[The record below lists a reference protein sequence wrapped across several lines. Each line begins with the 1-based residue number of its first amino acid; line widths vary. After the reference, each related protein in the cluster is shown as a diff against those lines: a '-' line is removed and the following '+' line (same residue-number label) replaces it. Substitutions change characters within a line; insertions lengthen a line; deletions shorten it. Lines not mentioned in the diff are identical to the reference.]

1 MERYQV
7 VYIFINL
14 NGAEK
19 EDFIDNNG
27 QGFTLKEAKMVC
39 RHLQQRSA
47 VKTYSV
53 FVIPM

>member
-14 NGAEK
+14 HGDEK

-27 QGFTLKEAKMVC
+27 QGFTFKEAKMVC